1 MKYLTVEQVLKIHTR
16 QMELFGGS
24 TGIRDMGL
32 LESAVAQ
39 PRSGIVEISFYPTL
53 EEIATALAFSLVKNH
68 PFVDG
73 NKRTGYAAMEMFLGR
88 NGYKTDAPLEEKEA
102 VFLRLAASQLSRE
115 GLLAW
120 VRTRIAR
127 K

>member
-1 MKYLTVEQVLKIHTR
+1 MKYLTVEQVLKIHAR
-16 QMELFGGS
+16 QIERFGGS

-120 VRTRIAR
+120 VRTRITR

>member
-1 MKYLTVEQVLKIHTR
+1 MKYLTVEQVLKIHAR
-16 QMELFGGS
+16 QIERFGGS